1 MPACLSSFLRMFCV
15 VAFITEAYQVLVIKS
30 QLRIFIIVF
39 DVMYCLSFT
48 LPAITLAPLA
58 HIAVTSEYGSSFTF
72 PCFRFVKRIN
82 HINV

>member
-15 VAFITEAYQVLVIKS
+15 VAFVTEANQVIIIKS
-30 QLRIFIIVF
+30 QLRIFIIVLY
-39 DVMYCLSFT
+39 VMYRLSFT
-48 LPAITLAPLA
+48 LPAVTLAPLA
-58 HIAVTSEYGSSFTF
+58 HIVVTSEYGSSFAF